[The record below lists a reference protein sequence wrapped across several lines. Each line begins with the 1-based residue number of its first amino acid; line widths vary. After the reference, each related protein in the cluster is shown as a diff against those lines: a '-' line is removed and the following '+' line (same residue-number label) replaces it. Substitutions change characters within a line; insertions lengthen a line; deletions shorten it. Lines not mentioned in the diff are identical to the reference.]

1 MAFCN
6 TLAFF
11 IFAGGLRYLG
21 HFIKC
26 KCSFTIYKL
35 PGHLH
40 LPGYFLYHILDQFL
54 IVIRLVF
61 LDEYILI
68 KDQPLR
74 TILSVGP
81 SPYKYL
87 SKSSSSSGLGKS
99 FLYPFSYHLHLQYCT
114 EPILRKSLRLILQT
128 YYIYFSL

>member
-1 MAFCN
+1 MTPWGGKVCLFCN
-6 TLAFF
+6 NRPFLFLLEDCVTWAT
-11 IFAGGLRYLG
+11 
-21 HFIKC
+21 FIKC

-35 PGHLH
+35 PRHLH

-87 SKSSSSSGLGKS
+87 LKSSSSSGLGKS
-99 FLYPFSYHLHLQYCT
+99 FLYPFSYHLLIFNIVLNQYS
-114 EPILRKSLRLILQT
+114 ENL
-128 YYIYFSL
+128 FG